1 VDFDVFGDPKSW
13 VALGVCR
20 PVFATASEVEFMR
33 VLVTGHDGYIGS
45 VLVPIFQEAGHVV
58 VGVDVFFFEDGA
70 LGPTHAPIQVLRKD
84 FRDLDPS
91 DLQSIDAVV
100 HLAALSNDPL
110 GNLDAD
116 LTYDVNH
123 LASVRLAETSKQAG
137 VRRFLYSSSCST
149 YGAAGMDQILDERA
163 AFNPVTPYGT
173 SKVRAEQ
180 DIAKLADSSFSPTF
194 LRNATAY
201 GFSPKLRADL
211 VVNNLTGSAL
221 LTGDILIKSDGT
233 PWRPLVHVEDI
244 SRAFLAVLE
253 APLKAVHNQ
262 AFNVGSNEQNYQIR
276 DVAELVGACVPG
288 CGVRYA
294 EGAGPDERCYRVNF
308 DKIRRTIPAY
318 STRWT
323 LRDGICQLRDAYK
336 RYGLRMEDFQGEK
349 YLRINRIKALLKT
362 RHVDSNLRW
371 R

>member
-1 VDFDVFGDPKSW
+1 
-13 VALGVCR
+13 
-20 PVFATASEVEFMR
+20 MR

-45 VLVPIFQEAGHVV
+45 VLVPVFQEAGHVV
-58 VGVDVFFFEDGA
+58 VGVDSFYFEDGA
-70 LGPTHAPIQVLRKD
+70 LGPASAPNHVLRKD
-84 FRDLDPS
+84 IRDLDLT

-110 GNLDAD
+110 GNLDAQ
-116 LTYDVNH
+116 LTYDINH
-123 LASVRLAETSKQAG
+123 LASVRLAELSKQAG
-137 VRRFLYSSSCST
+137 IRRFLYSSSCST
-149 YGAAGMDQILDERA
+149 YGAAGMDQILDEQA
-163 AFNPVTPYGT
+163 AFNPVTPYGI

-221 LTGDILIKSDGT
+221 LTGEILIKSDGT

-244 SRAFLAVLE
+244 SRAFLAILE
-253 APLKAVHNQ
+253 APLTAIHNQ
-262 AFNVGSNEQNYQIR
+262 AFNVGSNDQNYQIR
-276 DVAELVGACVPG
+276 DIADLVGECVPG
-288 CGVRYA
+288 CGIRYA
-294 EGAGPDERCYRVNF
+294 EGAGPDARCYRVNF

-318 STRWT
+318 TTRWT
-323 LRDGICQLRDAYK
+323 LRDGICQLRDAYTK
-336 RYGLRMEDFQGEK
+336 YGLRTEDFDGE
-349 YLRINRIKALLKT
+349 RFMRIKRITALLDK
-362 RHVDSNLRW
+362 RHVDSSLRW

>member
-1 VDFDVFGDPKSW
+1 MN
-13 VALGVCR
+13 
-20 PVFATASEVEFMR
+20 TMR

-45 VLVPIFQEAGHVV
+45 VLAPVFQEAGHSVI
-58 VGVDVFFFEDGA
+58 GVDAFFFEDGT
-70 LGPTHAPIQVLRKD
+70 LGPASGPTQVIRKD
-84 FRDLDPS
+84 IRDIGEV

-116 LTYDVNH
+116 LTYDINH
-123 LASVRLAETSKQAG
+123 RASVRLAELSKRAG

-149 YGAAGMDQILDERA
+149 YGAGGMDQILDERA
-163 AFNPVTPYGT
+163 AFNPVTPYGI

-180 DIAKLADSSFSPTF
+180 GIAKLADSSFSPTF

-211 VVNNLTGSAL
+211 VVNNLTGWAL
-221 LTGDILIKSDGT
+221 LTGEILIKSDGT

-244 SRAFLAVLE
+244 SRAFLALLE
-253 APLKAVHNQ
+253 APIAAVHNQ
-262 AFNVGSNEQNYQIR
+262 AFNIGSNEQNYQIR
-276 DVAELVGACVPG
+276 DIAEQVRTCVPN
-288 CGVRYA
+288 CEVRYA
-294 EGAGPDERCYRVNF
+294 EGAGPDLRCYRVNF
-308 DKIRRTIPAY
+308 DKIRRALPGYTA
-318 STRWT
+318 RWS
-323 LRDGICQLRDAYK
+323 LRDGICQLRDAYIQ
-336 RYGLRMEDFQGEK
+336 YGLRMEDFEGE
-349 YLRINRIKALLKT
+349 RFMRIKRIQAHLED